1 MEKRDRVNDKPN
13 RADKRDKVK
22 DNPTRADK
30 RDRAP
35 KNKNQEGKHHQGWRT
50 PKNTAVAQSQE
61 WAAVVSTTTLT
72 PTPPPTFASPTV
84 SPSVEPTTAA
94 PTTNEPTSAAPTSE
108 EPTTAMPIPLAP
120 IETMDGGTAYPTLFP
135 TTSPTFADRP
145 ICPPAYNGNY
155 TDYIAGNAI
164 EMESHIYVCQS
175 DPYEEYCNVYT
186 APRRKKWE
194 EENWDEGKQDLWE
207 NAWVHEGACE
217 IGVVSDEGIDAMMS
231 GLAAAAE
238 EEDTIIEITTT
249 EAPYDIDTLME
260 DGEVDTMAGVP
271 HFDIDTLI
279 GEELAMIAAVT
290 TPATTMTTATE
301 ATIPITTSTSTTST
315 TTEVPDTTTTTTT
328 TSTTTTST
336 TTPTTT
342 TEDIVTSTALPTAAA
357 TTTTAEAT
365 VAPTT
370 TTVAAPTTYPTYTPT
385 EPWPDCPPAYNNH
398 TTYVA
403 GDISEVHEHIFQCDE
418 ELVQWCNIYEWDAKY
433 KDLDPNAKDLWRDAW
448 VHLHPC
454 TPVTFEDEVMDAE
467 VMDAEVMVEGIEGDT
482 DEELI
487 AADGSETEVVTTL
500 ATKGA
505 ATMDCTL
512 EMCSYEVAES
522 TSLKYQ
528 VNELEGTLSMEV
540 IHDGESWLG
549 LAFSEDGGMIN
560 SQAVIGLP
568 EENTVQKFNLG
579 GKAIGAIE
587 LMEQQSLTNTSIQI
601 VDGQTIMKFTKLLD
615 EDGEIEIFAGPPGGM
630 KNIMLFA
637 HGSGLALG
645 YHGPDAWV
653 KFELTL

>member
-1 MEKRDRVNDKPN
+1 
-13 RADKRDKVK
+13 
-22 DNPTRADK
+22 
-30 RDRAP
+30 
-35 KNKNQEGKHHQGWRT
+35 
-50 PKNTAVAQSQE
+50 
-61 WAAVVSTTTLT
+61 
-72 PTPPPTFASPTV
+72 
-84 SPSVEPTTAA
+84 
-94 PTTNEPTSAAPTSE
+94 
-108 EPTTAMPIPLAP
+108 
-120 IETMDGGTAYPTLFP
+120 
-135 TTSPTFADRP
+135 
-145 ICPPAYNGNY
+145 
-155 TDYIAGNAI
+155 
-164 EMESHIYVCQS
+164 
-175 DPYEEYCNVYT
+175 
-186 APRRKKWE
+186 
-194 EENWDEGKQDLWE
+194 
-207 NAWVHEGACE
+207 
-217 IGVVSDEGIDAMMS
+217 
-231 GLAAAAE
+231 
-238 EEDTIIEITTT
+238 
-249 EAPYDIDTLME
+249 
-260 DGEVDTMAGVP
+260 
-271 HFDIDTLI
+271 
-279 GEELAMIAAVT
+279 
-290 TPATTMTTATE
+290 
-301 ATIPITTSTSTTST
+301 
-315 TTEVPDTTTTTTT
+315 
-328 TSTTTTST
+328 
-336 TTPTTT
+336 
-342 TEDIVTSTALPTAAA
+342 
-357 TTTTAEAT
+357 
-365 VAPTT
+365 
-370 TTVAAPTTYPTYTPT
+370 
-385 EPWPDCPPAYNNH
+385 
-398 TTYVA
+398 
-403 GDISEVHEHIFQCDE
+403 
-418 ELVQWCNIYEWDAKY
+418 
-433 KDLDPNAKDLWRDAW
+433 
-448 VHLHPC
+448 
-454 TPVTFEDEVMDAE
+454 MDAE
-467 VMDAEVMVEGIEGDT
+467 VMDAEVMVEWIEGDT